1 MKMEK
6 DVQQDVQV
14 SVEPSEFSYINDVE
28 GKVEANFLRINL
40 GTVLNFWQTGATSF
54 KTRS

>member
-40 GTVLNFWQTGATSF
+40 GTVLNF
-54 KTRS
+54 